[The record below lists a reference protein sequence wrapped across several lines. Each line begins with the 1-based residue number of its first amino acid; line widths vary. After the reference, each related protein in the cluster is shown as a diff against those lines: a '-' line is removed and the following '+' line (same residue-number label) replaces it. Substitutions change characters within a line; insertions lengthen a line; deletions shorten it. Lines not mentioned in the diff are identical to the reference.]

1 MYDRR
6 LNEDA
11 INAHNEYRKVHGCP
25 ALTLDNQLAEGAQKY
40 AERLAYLGKLIHSDS
55 KEYGEN
61 LATSISSQKATLT
74 GSDASKMWYDEIK
87 LHDFSGEFNGKS
99 GHFTQLIWKSTV
111 KAGFGVASTKDGH
124 QIFIVG
130 RYMPP
135 GNMLGEYLKNV
146 PPPVADSAQL
156 STKHILP
163 TRPRPKIIM
172 HGNFRRKRDRHTA
185 PSIAVV

>member
-11 INAHNEYRKVHGCP
+11 INAHNKYRKVHGCP

-40 AERLAYLGKLIHSDS
+40 AERLAYLGKLIHSDC

-61 LATSISSQKATLT
+61 LATSMSSQKATLT
-74 GSDASKMWYDEIK
+74 GSDVSKMWYDEIK

-135 GNMLGEYLKNV
+135 GNMLGEFLQNV
-146 PPPVADSAQL
+146 PPAVAESAQL
-156 STKHILP
+156 STKHIP
-163 TRPRPKIIM
+163 KTRPRPKIIM
-172 HGNFRRKRDRHTA
+172 HGNFRRKRERHTA